1 MDRGAWQ
8 ATVSGV
14 AESDTTED
22 LSLSDQLPL
31 SKYILEMGQWRLKAC
46 VISSKTHSSNPGL
59 LDPQSQVLNPHP
71 KATKGLRQCQPGRSL
86 SNSESLS
93 YFSFYQ

>member
-31 SKYILEMGQWRLKAC
+31 SKYILEMGQWRL
-46 VISSKTHSSNPGL
+46 
-59 LDPQSQVLNPHP
+59 
-71 KATKGLRQCQPGRSL
+71 
-86 SNSESLS
+86 ESLCN
-93 YFSFYQ
+93 FLKNIQQ